1 MPVSDFLQIV
11 IPKFS
16 EDDASTLANH
26 LEALGHIPI
35 IISKKTRAISLNEGA
50 RKTTSDYILFLHAD
64 SKIED
69 DTIENLI
76 NYIKARNV
84 DGMYYFSLKFDNG
97 KILRLDSI
105 GANLR
110 SLWFSLPYGYQGFCI
125 SRKLFMK
132 TGGFPENVN
141 YGEDLYFV
149 LKLKKMGI
157 SILNNQNYIITSS
170 RKYLNNGWL
179 ITTLQHQ
186 WRLLSILFNFY
197 FKKNE

>member
-97 KILRLDSI
+97 KILRLNSI

-110 SLWFSLPYGYQGFCI
+110 SLWFSLPYGDQGFCI

-149 LKLKKMGI
+149 LKLKHIGI

-197 FKKNE
+197 FKRNE

>member
-1 MPVSDFLQIV
+1 M
-11 IPKFS
+11 
-16 EDDASTLANH
+16 
-26 LEALGHIPI
+26 
-35 IISKKTRAISLNEGA
+35 SLNEGA

-76 NYIKARNV
+76 NYIKVRNV
-84 DGMYYFSLKFDNG
+84 EGMYYFSLKFDQG
-97 KILRLDSI
+97 KILRLNSI

-110 SLWFSLPYGYQGFCI
+110 SFLFSLPYGDQGFCI

-197 FKKNE
+197 FKRNE

>member
-11 IPKFS
+11 IPKS
-16 EDDASTLANH
+16 SQDDASTLANH

-35 IISKKTRAISLNEGA
+35 IISNKTRAISLNEGA
-50 RKTTSDYILFLHAD
+50 RKTTSEYILFLHAD

-69 DTIENLI
+69 DTIGNLI
-76 NYIKARNV
+76 NYIKVHNEE
-84 DGMYYFSLKFDNG
+84 GMYYFSLKFDKG
-97 KILRLDSI
+97 KILRLNSI

-110 SLWFSLPYGYQGFCI
+110 SFLFSLPYGDQGFCI
-125 SRKLFMK
+125 SRELFIK

-149 LKLKKMGI
+149 LKLKQMGI
-157 SILNNQNYIITSS
+157 RILNNQNYIITSS

-186 WRLLSILFNFY
+186 WRLLLILYNFY
-197 FKKNE
+197 FKRNE

>member
-11 IPKFS
+11 IPKS
-16 EDDASTLANH
+16 SQDDASTLANH
-26 LEALGHIPI
+26 LDALGHIPI
-35 IISKKTRAISLNEGA
+35 IISNKTRAISLNEGA
-50 RKTTSDYILFLHAD
+50 RKTTSEYILFLHAD

-69 DTIENLI
+69 DTIGNLI
-76 NYIKARNV
+76 NYIKVHNEE
-84 DGMYYFSLKFDNG
+84 GMYYFSLKFDKG
-97 KILRLDSI
+97 KILRLNSI

-110 SLWFSLPYGYQGFCI
+110 SFLFSLPYGDQGFCI
-125 SRKLFMK
+125 SRELFIK

-149 LKLKKMGI
+149 LKLKQMGI
-157 SILNNQNYIITSS
+157 RILNNQNYIITSS

-186 WRLLSILFNFY
+186 WRLLLILYNFY
-197 FKKNE
+197 FKRNE

>member
-11 IPKFS
+11 IPKS
-16 EDDASTLANH
+16 SQDDASTLANH
-26 LEALGHIPI
+26 LDALGHVPI
-35 IISKKTRAISLNEGA
+35 IISNKTRALSLNEGA
-50 RKTTSDYILFLHAD
+50 RKTTSEYILFLHAD

-69 DTIENLI
+69 DTIGNLI
-76 NYIKARNV
+76 NYIKVHNEE
-84 DGMYYFSLKFDNG
+84 GMYYFSLKFDKG
-97 KILRLDSI
+97 KILRLNSI

-110 SLWFSLPYGYQGFCI
+110 SFLFSLPYGDQGFCI
-125 SRKLFMK
+125 SRELFIK

-149 LKLKKMGI
+149 LKLKQMGI
-157 SILNNQNYIITSS
+157 RILNNQNYIITSS

-186 WRLLSILFNFY
+186 LKLLLILYNFY
-197 FKKNE
+197 FKRNE

>member
-11 IPKFS
+11 IPKS
-16 EDDASTLANH
+16 SQDDASTLANH
-26 LEALGHIPI
+26 LETLGHIPI
-35 IISKKTRAISLNEGA
+35 IISNKTRAISLNEGA
-50 RKTTSDYILFLHAD
+50 RKTTSEYILFLHAD

-69 DTIENLI
+69 NTIGDLI
-76 NYIKARNV
+76 NYLRVRDKE
-84 DGMYYFSLKFDNG
+84 GMHYFSLKFDKG
-97 KILRLDSI
+97 KILRLNSI

-110 SLWFSLPYGYQGFCI
+110 SFLFSLPYGDQGFCI
-125 SRKLFMK
+125 SRELFIK

-149 LKLKKMGI
+149 LKLKQMGI
-157 SILNNQNYIITSS
+157 RTLNNQNYIITSS

-186 WRLLSILFNFY
+186 WRLLLILYNFY
-197 FKKNE
+197 FKRNE